1 MVVSYVCRWAS
12 DFAASVGVPPVDI
25 ILTDYPLSTELLS
38 VAEDIVLA
46 VFSQR
51 DGLQAHLS
59 CSLIDRLEVSLQL
72 AEYQVDLRVPWRL
85 PGDVCFCPSATLT
98 KCLYGRTITPGE

>member
-25 ILTDYPLSTELLS
+25 ILTDYPLSAELLS
-38 VAEDIVLA
+38 VGEDVVLA
-46 VFSQR
+46 VFSKR
-51 DGLQAHLS
+51 DRLQAHLS

-85 PGDVCFCPSATLT
+85 PGDVTFCPSARLT
-98 KCLYGRTITPGE
+98 KYRYDRTITPEE